1 MSIKKVNK
9 DSVKIHIKRKPEIHA
24 KKRRRQKANVFAKA
38 AKVETAKVTA
48 KQVDG
53 GEEMQ
58 EAALLAQETLRPVSA
73 VTDKGSKHIK
83 SSIQHSVR
91 SRRLKFFVDKVK
103 AEQKQ
108 TDSVSKKMRDM
119 IGSKAKFYVG
129 KAALAVLG
137 AMGGILSLV
146 ALVAVPVVVIITLLY
161 HSPLALFLPPFISG
175 DTVQVVTDSYVS
187 DFITEVETLANNH
200 AGYDEG
206 EIYYRDSVGNVITPG
221 PQKDIMCV
229 YMVKYGVGE
238 MANVMNH
245 KGKKRLK
252 GVVDDMC
259 QYSTTDRTE
268 ERKDAK
274 GKKYDITILEVN
286 AVIKDYQDMI
296 AEYGFSQEQIE
307 LVEVM
312 MRRKD

>member
-58 EAALLAQETLRPVSA
+58 EAALLAHETLRPVSA
-73 VTDKGSKHIK
+73 VSHKGVECIK
-83 SSIQHSVR
+83 VSVLEEK
-91 SRRLKFFVDKVK
+91 RRFFMKKVK
-103 AEQKQ
+103 AKRKQ
-108 TDSVSKKMRDM
+108 PGSVPKLVGNIFSKKE
-119 IGSKAKFYVG
+119 KVLVG

-137 AMGGILSLV
+137 AVGGVLSLI
-146 ALVAVPVVVIITLLY
+146 ALVAVPVVLIITLLY
-161 HSPLALFLPPFISG
+161 NSPLALFLPLITSG
-175 DTVQVVTDSYVS
+175 DTVQTVTGTYVA
-187 DFITEVETLANNH
+187 DFMTEVENLANNH
-200 AGYDEG
+200 VGYDEG
-206 EIYYRDSVGNVITPG
+206 EIYYCDLRGNIIIPM
-221 PQKDIMCV
+221 PQRDIMCV
-229 YMVKYGVGE
+229 YMVKYGMGE
-238 MANVMNH
+238 MANVMND

-274 GKKYDITILEVN
+274 GKKYDVTILEVN
-286 AVIKDYQDMI
+286 AVIKDYRDMI